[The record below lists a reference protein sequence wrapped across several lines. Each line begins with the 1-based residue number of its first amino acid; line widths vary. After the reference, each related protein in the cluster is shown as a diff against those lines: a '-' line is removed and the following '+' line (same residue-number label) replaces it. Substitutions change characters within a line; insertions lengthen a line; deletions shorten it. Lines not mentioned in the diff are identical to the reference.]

1 MNPESNL
8 PIEFLRG
15 EAKLNE
21 FLSAHPGLEAGIQR
35 VDVEDGH
42 VTAYWGWRNTYQQQQ
57 AVALAHR
64 GLVWKR
70 QMARSGSSFDWY
82 AKEGEVTIVLPRS
95 EPVVLHYGAAVVDLD
110 KLEPALPEPEVEAV
124 WRA

>member
-35 VDVEDGH
+35 IDVEDGH
-42 VTAYWGWRNTYQQQQ
+42 VTAYWGWRNTYQEQQ

-70 QMARSGSSFDWY
+70 QRRGEAFFDWY
-82 AKEGEVTIVLPRS
+82 AKEGDVTLVLPRA
-95 EPVVLHYGAAVVDLD
+95 EATVLSYESTTVDLD
-110 KLEPALPEPEVEAV
+110 KLPAATISSCTLREA
-124 WRA
+124 